1 VTVYSPTDISN
12 FLDTIQLF
20 LNTIPSK
27 YKNDVILF
35 GYQVMPQMDHFTE
48 SAFSEIDTS
57 TKDLWNDCKETMMV
71 NLHKRNRERGE
82 SKLKFQVSF

>member
-1 VTVYSPTDISN
+1 
-12 FLDTIQLF
+12 
-20 LNTIPSK
+20 
-27 YKNDVILF
+27 
-35 GYQVMPQMDHFTE
+35 MPQMDHFTE